1 MARRAFDVIDIGEIL
16 VHWHAGRS
24 KKLWPTWNRVAGYSA
39 SLARTVRIF
48 RRGIAQAVASRR
60 KPSQDIRASRAV
72 TDRRR
77 LPLVVAVAVTTRP
90 EDRKRRGRA
99 THYEGVPVRCS
110 QVQRPH
116 LLQIQRVPPLI
127 MVSAVGPQDHSACRA
142 SRKALLAPSP
152 HLAPLA
158 PGCPLA
164 VSPRPRKLRKP
175 RKPSDPGILSEFLP
189 AQPGIQRGA
198 SRRSHVLAH
207 VDPGD
212 PLVHHSHQLV
222 RLLQRLI
229 SHHGEDAPPAG
240 APRSVQET
248 HTHAHAATTGG
259 TRHGAPASDFSTA
272 SSGPKRTGDGRQHA
286 ASSMAAPHDPVS

>member
-142 SRKALLAPSP
+142 SRESPPRPVSPPGTASPRMPARRQPAASETAKAEKAIGPRNTLRIPPGSTGNTTGRLAAQPCPCARRSRRPARPSLSSACP
-152 HLAPLA
+152 PPATAHLAP
-158 PGCPLA
+158 
-164 VSPRPRKLRKP
+164 
-175 RKPSDPGILSEFLP
+175 
-189 AQPGIQRGA
+189 RGRRA
-198 SRRSHVLAH
+198 ARRS
-207 VDPGD
+207 PKISTGD
-212 PLVHHSHQLV
+212 SHTRARSNNGGYPARGSSI
-222 RLLQRLI
+222 RLFNGL
-229 SHHGEDAPPAG
+229 
-240 APRSVQET
+240 
-248 HTHAHAATTGG
+248 
-259 TRHGAPASDFSTA
+259 
-272 SSGPKRTGDGRQHA
+272 KRTKANR
-286 ASSMAAPHDPVS
+286 